1 MKTKSLYAMH
11 QEIIDNSSSDQLM
24 HDIKQANELRASAER
39 LEIRGDSVSALL
51 FRNAAWRLEN
61 GKEWLDDVNV
71 LEFSR

>member
-11 QEIIDNSSSDQLM
+11 QEIIDNRSSDQLM